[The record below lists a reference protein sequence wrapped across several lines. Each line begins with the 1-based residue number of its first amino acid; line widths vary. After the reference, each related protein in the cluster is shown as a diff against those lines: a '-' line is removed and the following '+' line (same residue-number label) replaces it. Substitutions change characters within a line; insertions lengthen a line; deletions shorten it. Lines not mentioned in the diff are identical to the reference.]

1 METEMLTSDAQL
13 EEAENLLIAAQAK
26 SDQLKRF
33 SAADIPN
40 LAERLSILEYDEEE
54 IVMKQGELA
63 SWVGIVLSGDLVA
76 TAPDGRVLAH
86 MGTGTI
92 VGEFSFFA
100 GGRRAT
106 DVKGAEKGF
115 IAMVLACLLAFPH
128 S

>member
-1 METEMLTSDAQL
+1 
-13 EEAENLLIAAQAK
+13 
-26 SDQLKRF
+26 
-33 SAADIPN
+33 
-40 LAERLSILEYDEEE
+40 
-54 IVMKQGELA
+54 MKQGELA

-106 DVKGAEKGF
+106 APTRNGNKINTNLYGF
-115 IAMVLACLLAFPH
+115 
-128 S
+128 